1 MRVPGPVFALAIWA
15 ICLRSHA
22 SQVTGQLT
30 NTAGPVSGAR
40 VTLFTTDLLFFR
52 EARSDISGVFSFE
65 RVGLGSY
72 RLGVAA
78 LGDEYQETNVS
89 VTGLVASANFNLRSE
104 TNGGRWTIVGNTAP
118 ELLDGTGSGTLLP
131 SGEVLFCHDT
141 EDPIVFDPVAAL
153 KWFPPTSGS
162 GQGCHI
168 PTLNTDGTLFLA
180 GGSEDGYP
188 QGVVVKT
195 VKQYWRN
202 TNGWSR
208 LPDMNVP
215 RWYPGIVRFP
225 DERLMVLGGEQ
236 NGSPGRTTACE
247 IYDPITRT
255 WTNAAPFALPSEI
268 TPTVLLYNGEL
279 LKTWRYPEFY
289 NISSNQWRAA
299 PNMVQT
305 RLGASN
311 GDHCDHEIV
320 FMPDGR
326 VMAVGISP
334 TVLDANTRFVE
345 FYSPS
350 NNTWSLGPNPRA
362 LRRQP
367 EALILPDGRVLAFGG
382 QYSGP
387 MPAPVPLANAGT
399 IPNCTK
405 VCDIY
410 DPASDSWRA
419 LADMNRFIHY
429 HNVTVLVPDGR
440 VIATGGA
447 GLTATNSFAGDDMSI
462 EAYEPPYLFRGVRPR
477 IDSLSTTDL
486 VLGSNFTVRIS
497 FAEQITKLVLVSAR
511 ATTHWVDGG
520 PQRFLPLEFVQTGSQ
535 IEATLPNDP
544 VRALAGYYILFAMVD
559 DIPSIGRIVRITPA
573 VTPRPSLPNI
583 SVTTLDATASESGDT
598 GTFRITRTGSTNA
611 PLTVRYSLSGS
622 AVNGSDFNT
631 LSNYIVIPAGS
642 SNANITVVPV
652 NDNLSE
658 GEETVSLNLFDT
670 TGYNAGPLTN
680 AVVTISDDDPTPI
693 PFALQINALDA
704 GSFRLTL
711 TGPATRLYSF
721 DAANELNSWRAWAQ
735 VVNSNGTIQVLEAT
749 DTNHLFFRARLDD

>member
-1 MRVPGPVFALAIWA
+1 MLVSSGWISLQ
-15 ICLRSHA
+15 A
-22 SQVTGQLT
+22 SQVVGEIRDISTS
-30 NTAGPVSGAR
+30 NAVVGAR
-40 VTLFTTDLLFFR
+40 VTLFTPELQFFK
-52 EARSDISGVFSFE
+52 ETRSDTSGSYVFG
-65 RVGLGSY
+65 RIGLGTY

-78 LGDEYQETNVS
+78 IGREYQETSVS
-89 VTGLVASANFNLRSE
+89 VTGLVATVNFSLKPE

-118 ELLDGTGSGTLLP
+118 ELLDGTGSGSLLP
-131 SGEVLFCHDT
+131 SGDVFFCHDT
-141 EDPIVFDPVAAL
+141 EDPIVFDPVAVL

-168 PTLNTDGTLFLA
+168 PTLNTDGTLLLA

-188 QGVVVKT
+188 QGLVVKT

-202 TNGWSR
+202 TNSWTR

-236 NGSPGRTTACE
+236 NGSLGRTTACE
-247 IYDPITRT
+247 IYDPRTRT

-268 TPTVLLYNGEL
+268 TPTVLLYSGEL

-289 NISSNQWRAA
+289 NIESNQWRAA
-299 PNMVQT
+299 PNMIQT

-320 FMPDGR
+320 FLPDGR
-326 VMAVGISP
+326 VMALGIAP
-334 TVLDANTRFVE
+334 TALDANTRFVE
-345 FYSPS
+345 FYNPS

-410 DPASDSWRA
+410 DPTSNSWRA
-419 LADMNRFIHY
+419 LADLNRFIHY
-429 HNVTVLVPDGR
+429 HNVSVLVPDGR

-477 IDSLSTTDL
+477 IDWLSRSDL
-486 VLGSNFTVRIS
+486 VLGSNFTARVSLTER
-497 FAEQITKLVLVSAR
+497 ITKLVLVSAR

-520 PQRFLPLEFVQTGSQ
+520 PQRYLSLDFVQSGSQ
-535 IEATLPNDP
+535 VETTIPNDS
-544 VRALAGYYILFAMVD
+544 VRFLAGWYLLYALVD
-559 DIPSIGRIVRITPA
+559 DIPSVGKMLRITPA
-573 VTPRPSLPNI
+573 PAEPLVVPSVSL
-583 SVTTLDATASESGDT
+583 SSTDSTASEPGSNT
-598 GTFRITRTGSTNA
+598 ASFTLTRTGATNA
-611 PLTVRYSLSGS
+611 PLLVSYAISAT
-622 AVNGSDFNT
+622 AVNGVDYNAI
-631 LSNYIVIPAGS
+631 SNFAVIPAGAFS
-642 SNANITVVPV
+642 RTVMLTPKDDAFAEGSETISISLTITPYYNAVPATNIVITLS
-652 NDNLSE
+652 DNE
-658 GEETVSLNLFDT
+658 MNPPTLNL
-670 TGYNAGPLTN
+670 GLVNPANGVL
-680 AVVTISDDDPTPI
+680 A
-693 PFALQINALDA
+693 
-704 GSFRLTL
+704 LTL
-711 TGPATRLYSF
+711 DGPATRLFNVEASSDF
-721 DAANELNSWRAWAQ
+721 STWQPFANLL
-735 VVNSNGTIQVLEAT
+735 TF
-749 DTNHLFFRARLDD
+749 TNTARLLDFIPTNAPYLFFRARQE